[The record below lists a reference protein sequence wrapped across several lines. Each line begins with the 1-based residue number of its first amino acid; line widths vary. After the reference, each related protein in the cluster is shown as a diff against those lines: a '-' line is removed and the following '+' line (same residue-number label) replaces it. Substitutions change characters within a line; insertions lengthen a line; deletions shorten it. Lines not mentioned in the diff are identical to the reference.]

1 MQKYE
6 FSVRT
11 RNGQLVEHIRIFGK
25 DLPDAERK
33 LRQMYMHCEIVQH
46 DAIEV
51 EKPLP
56 QSADIEDVLT
66 LIVKHS

>member
-25 DLPDAERK
+25 NLTDAERK

-46 DAIEV
+46 DSVEV
-51 EKPLP
+51 EKPIP